1 MARLLSLS
9 MSKHQIL
16 IAPIKKTRLSKIFNN
31 ERNVEGGWSSEV
43 CSDSGIGTQM
53 VNGILSRIGA
63 LTFKSMD
70 LDNDGELVRRAR
82 NGDYS
87 AFEMLFERH
96 RVQAYRYA
104 YNLVGGRRDDA
115 EDLVQ
120 DAFIRAYQNLHRYR
134 EDAKFTTW
142 LLRIVTNLSA
152 DRARMSSRRTA
163 LEQREAPDGLDWM
176 TIGSLDDP
184 IENMESIRRSAALR
198 KAINSL
204 PENHRRVIILR
215 EIEGREYDEIGEIL
229 GCSPGGAKLRA
240 LRARRAL
247 ADRMK
252 PFMEDERK

>member
-1 MARLLSLS
+1 
-9 MSKHQIL
+9 MSKGQFPIL
-16 IAPIKKTRLSKIFNN
+16 PIKKTRLAKIFNN
-31 ERNVEGGWSSEV
+31 DRNVEGGWSSEG
-43 CSDSGIGTQM
+43 CSESGTGTQM

-63 LTFKSMD
+63 LAFKSMD

-96 RVQAYRYA
+96 RDQAYRYA

-120 DAFIRAYQNLHRYR
+120 DAFIRAYENLHRYR

-142 LLRIVTNLSA
+142 LLKIITNLSA
-152 DRARMSSRRTA
+152 DKVRMFHRRTA
-163 LEQREAPDGLDWM
+163 LEQKEAPDGLDWM
-176 TIGSLDDP
+176 TIGSVDDP
-184 IENMESIRRSAALR
+184 VENLESTRRSVTLR

-204 PENHRRVIILR
+204 PENHRTVVILR
-215 EIEGREYDEIGEIL
+215 EIEGRDYDEIGKIL

-247 ADRMK
+247 GDRMK